1 VTGVLVVGAGEAAV
15 QLAVSLRQ
23 LGYDRPVTLLGA
35 EPRPPYQRPPLS
47 KAYLAGKAD
56 LASLAFRTT
65 DFYRDQRIE
74 VAAGQRVTHVALAGA
89 GGGTAT
95 TATGRV
101 YAFERL
107 ALAVGARPRRLAVP
121 GADLA
126 GVHYLR
132 SAADAAGLRD
142 GLAAARRVLVVGG
155 GLIGL
160 EVAAVARAQG
170 RVVTVAEADDRL
182 MSRVVA
188 PVVSDFYRRAHERR
202 GVDVRLRTGVTA
214 LSGTAG
220 RVTGARLADGSRV
233 AADLVVVAVGV
244 EPRTELASQLD
255 LACDR
260 GIVVDACART
270 SDPAVVAAGDCTAQP
285 NPLTGAGLVRL
296 ESVPNAVAQ
305 AKVAAATL
313 LGRPEPLRTV
323 PWFWSDQYDLK
334 LQIAGLADGYD
345 AVEVSGDP
353 ESESFAVLYHRAGE
367 LLAVNAVNRAT
378 DYLTVRRDLSRAT
391 AAR

>member
-23 LGYDRPVTLLGA
+23 LGDDRPVTLLGA
-35 EPRPPYQRPPLS
+35 ETRPPYQRPPLS

-56 LASLAFRTT
+56 LASLAFRTP
-65 DFYRDQRIE
+65 DFYRAQRIE
-74 VAAGQRVTHVALAGA
+74 VAAGQRVTRLALAGA

-132 SAADAAGLRD
+132 SAADAARLRD
-142 GLAAARRVLVVGG
+142 GLTAARRVLVVGG

-160 EVAAVARAQG
+160 EVAAVARALG
-170 RVVTVAEADDRL
+170 KVVTVAEADDRL

-214 LSGTAG
+214 LSGAAG

-244 EPRTELASQLD
+244 EPRTELAAQLG

-270 SDPAVVAAGDCTAQP
+270 SDPAVVAAGDCTVQP
-285 NPLTGAGLVRL
+285 HPLTGAGLVRL

-305 AKVAAATL
+305 AKAAAATL

-353 ESESFAVLYHRAGE
+353 ESESFAVRYHRAGA